1 MAVDEKLAEEVRRRA
16 PERRL
21 ACAVALDIAER
32 LGIPPIEVGQA
43 ANELGMKIV
52 DCQLGCFGRGKQ

>member
-1 MAVDEKLAEEVRRRA
+1 MAADAKLAEEVRRRA

-21 ACAVALDIAER
+21 SCAVALEIAEK
-32 LGIPPIEVGQA
+32 LGVPPIEVGQA